1 MIDSFFHAPIAL
13 VAFSVMVSL
22 LPMVVEML
30 HFLGQFVFV
39 TLRLLMAV
47 VFTQFVDVP
56 LLLHYPAFEAFVF
69 FTMMTLATVSLSLL
83 VFVFTLAMEML
94 HFLGQFAF
102 QAFGFLM
109 TVVLM

>member
-1 MIDSFFHAPIAL
+1 
-13 VAFSVMVSL
+13 
-22 LPMVVEML
+22 
-30 HFLGQFVFV
+30 V

-69 FTMMTLATVSLSLL
+69 FTMMTLATFSLSFM

-94 HFLGQFAF
+94 HFLCQFAF

-109 TVVLM
+109 TFVLM